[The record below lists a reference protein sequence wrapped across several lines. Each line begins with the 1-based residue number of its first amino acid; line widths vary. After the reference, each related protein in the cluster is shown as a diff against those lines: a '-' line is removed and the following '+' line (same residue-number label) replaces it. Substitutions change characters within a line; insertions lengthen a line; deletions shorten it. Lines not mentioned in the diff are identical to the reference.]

1 MKLKFYL
8 PLLLFILFACQKKTE
23 QKIVEKSN
31 KIQETAPQKALALSE
46 KTAEF
51 DFEKFG
57 IEKAKVGPIK
67 IGMTIHEAE
76 NFLKNLNKSE
86 AEAYDFGFDGGGK
99 AYLYSF
105 EGEFILALIPKMD
118 SDEILAIAVL
128 SKKLKTANG
137 LNPKSSVQEIQK
149 KYPGIQ
155 VSLNMMMDWED
166 LHDEKN
172 NFDFVFMTNENNR
185 IGEYTET
192 QIPVSLKRTTAKAD
206 WITIR

>member
-8 PLLLFILFACQKKTE
+8 PSLLFMLFACQKKTE
-23 QKIVEKSN
+23 PKSVEKPN
-31 KIQETAPQKALALSE
+31 TAQEIAPQKTIALSE
-46 KTAEF
+46 KASEF
-51 DFEKFG
+51 DFEKFR

-67 IGMTIHEAE
+67 IGMTIYEAE

-128 SKKLKTANG
+128 SKKLKTVNG

-155 VSLNMMMDWED
+155 VNLNLMMNWED

-172 NFDFVFMTNENNR
+172 NFDFVFMTNEDNR

-192 QIPVSLKRTTAKAD
+192 ETTVSPKRTTSKAD

>member
-1 MKLKFYL
+1 MKIKFYSL
-8 PLLLFILFACQKKTE
+8 IVLFMLFACQNKTE

-31 KIQETAPQKALALSE
+31 KAQETAPQKAIALNE

-51 DFEKFG
+51 DFEKFR

-105 EGEFILALIPKMD
+105 EVNSFSHLFPKWILMK
-118 SDEILAIAVL
+118 
-128 SKKLKTANG
+128 
-137 LNPKSSVQEIQK
+137 
-149 KYPGIQ
+149 
-155 VSLNMMMDWED
+155 
-166 LHDEKN
+166 
-172 NFDFVFMTNENNR
+172 F
-185 IGEYTET
+185 
-192 QIPVSLKRTTAKAD
+192 
-206 WITIR
+206 